1 MSSDS
6 SKYIRLAVSKDDNDN
21 EGGRDFNA
29 THNNVLCLVDISK
42 GLGPVLQQVSSE
54 VGYEVIRLTMLI
66 FNKDGL
72 VVGTSSVTDVQSLEE
87 LAVVFAVKCQRIET
101 SNKAGRE
108 KITAKDSHRGQ
119 KMLEDEAVNSN
130 GSYRVGTK
138 VWKYFGEN
146 RGWLNG
152 KIISIDDRA
161 QTYLI
166 RFSDGYDRIVGVDD
180 QHIQLTPGQN
190 NSKNKRKLREVPTN
204 AYHQAQDTKVDAKKK
219 RMVVKKGTL
228 DDTQTTTTEEEDES
242 TMMKFAKRSLEEKK
256 CLDQFGCRHFG
267 VTEMYICN
275 VLTKGI
281 VKQYMGR
288 GDYLD
293 GKRCDVCQR
302 TPTDIV
308 EKGKIDKDTR
318 AIIFYC
324 DCGNLALSLPP
335 SSKQKEYFSCDF
347 MRCAPCH
354 QMKKLEYAFHISPA
368 GRGSSKAK
376 VMRRTRAQQ
385 ER

>member
-1 MSSDS
+1 MSESC
-6 SKYIRLAVSKDDNDN
+6 KYIRLAVMKDDNNKGCGEFDTK
-21 EGGRDFNA
+21 R
-29 THNNVLCLVDISK
+29 NVLCLVDISK

-54 VGYEVIRLTMLI
+54 VGYEVIRLTTLI
-66 FNKDGL
+66 FKDGL

-101 SNKAGRE
+101 SNKAPRAR
-108 KITAKDSHRGQ
+108 ITAKDNKGGRNKFQ
-119 KMLEDEAVNSN
+119 DEGVHSN
-130 GSYRVGTK
+130 GAYSVGFQ

-152 KIISIDDRA
+152 KIVSIDHGA
-161 QTYLI
+161 QTYEI
-166 RFSDGYDRIVGVDD
+166 HFSDGHDRIVGMDD
-180 QHIQLTPGQN
+180 QHIQLTPDQN
-190 NSKNKRKLREVPTN
+190 ISKTKRKLLEVPTN
-204 AYHQAQDTKVDAKKK
+204 
-219 RMVVKKGTL
+219 
-228 DDTQTTTTEEEDES
+228 TQHTTEEEEVGEES
-242 TMMKFAKRSLEEKK
+242 TMMKFAKRSLDEKK
-256 CLDQFGCRHFG
+256 CLDKFGCKHFG

-281 VKQYMGR
+281 VKHYMGR

-302 TPTDIV
+302 TSTEIV

-318 AIIFYC
+318 AVIFYC

-335 SSKQKEYFSCDF
+335 GSKQREYFSCDF

-368 GRGSSKAK
+368 GRGRSKAK
-376 VMRRTRAQQ
+376 VMRRTRGHQA
-385 ER
+385 R